1 MYWPE
6 NADVLF
12 VPAPGCPLTVKYKSV
27 MPFAEFVIRKM
38 VVAHVCETI
47 NYFSLST
54 LFS

>member
-6 NADVLF
+6 NADALF
-12 VPAPGCPLTVKYKSV
+12 VPAPGCPTVKYKSV

-47 NYFSLST
+47 NYI
-54 LFS
+54 